1 MVKKLLR
8 WAGLA
13 ILFASGMAQ
22 AQQPPVVRRAPAPMF
37 SSAYVAALQGILEL
51 EPKDVAA
58 LDARLSR
65 NPGDFAARLKLIA
78 YCMRADRAAL
88 EESRVRRAE
97 LILWLVEHQPDSEIL
112 ASPYAAL
119 GPADLKPDQLQ
130 RAMRLWRAATEMSKS
145 DSRVMWN
152 AANFYRQNDRGLYVE
167 SLEKAVALAPG
178 NEPSARELGL
188 LYAGAILT
196 VNPQAIYRDASGA
209 DPALA
214 RRAAQELDTTG
225 NPLLLEPAVRLF
237 QSEYNRSLMMGREN
251 RSVGD
256 LAQRYFAKA
265 KALDP
270 GMDEAFVFPKIQP
283 DMVGMMSP
291 GARPPDTHTEWDA
304 AEKQI
309 RRLPPSAFPGLPQ
322 GIATALRSRGCT
334 VPQPSADGAPISA
347 IRGEFFAIGQDAW
360 AVLGSAG
367 GSQLD
372 SCIPRSF
379 RSQAGGTCQG
389 RRQELS
395 ARNWGPGKIV
405 YSREI
410 DAVGQKYILDHYRAY
425 GGPEPPPIDH
435 QGIDD
440 IFVGKASVTFYWYN
454 GTWRQLQGA
463 D

>member
-1 MVKKLLR
+1 VVKKLLR

-334 VPQPSADGAPISA
+334 VPQPSADGAPKSA
-347 IRGEFFAIGQDAW
+347 IRGEFFAKGQEAW
-360 AVLGSAG
+360 AVLCSAG
-367 GSQLD
+367 GSSSILVFRG
-372 SCIPRSF
+372 RSG
-379 RSQAGGTCQG
+379 AKPEELAKGEDKNYLQG
-389 RRQELS
+389 
-395 ARNWGPGKIV
+395 WGPGKIV